1 MVLRAFAHLPESLT
15 DQPCSL
21 RNKRKSGWPRAAAL
35 RVRHSLAAVL
45 GGTGTLMQLYEYAV
59 LWSQGKGLVY
69 NNRMIRDQLNPV
81 ALDQCG
87 QYERPFCQRKRVA
100 DASPRTTAERVICK
114 PRPLRCLRG

>member
-45 GGTGTLMQLYEYAV
+45 GGTGH
-59 LWSQGKGLVY
+59 
-69 NNRMIRDQLNPV
+69 
-81 ALDQCG
+81 
-87 QYERPFCQRKRVA
+87 A
-100 DASPRTTAERVICK
+100 DATLRV
-114 PRPLRCLRG
+114 RRALVSG